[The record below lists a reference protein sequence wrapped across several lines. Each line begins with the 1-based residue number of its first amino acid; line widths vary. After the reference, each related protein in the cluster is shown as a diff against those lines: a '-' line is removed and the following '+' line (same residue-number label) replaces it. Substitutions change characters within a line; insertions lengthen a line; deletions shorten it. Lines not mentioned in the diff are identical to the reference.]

1 MKKISIAVV
10 ALMFLVMGLG
20 TAFAGKGPNGNC
32 NNGAGIFLVYPSTP
46 VSIEGTVVSYTRGS
60 GMLVDTGAGQ
70 ETVYGIGPVRY
81 WDSQGMDRP
90 EIGETVIIDA
100 RSVEFPVDVKI
111 IAVSITIEGQTIQL
125 RDPDSGSPLWRS
137 NREGKRVT
145 SR

>member
-10 ALMFLVMGLG
+10 ALMFVVMGLG

-46 VSIEGTVVSYTRGS
+46 VTIEGTVVSFTKGL
-60 GMLVDTGAGQ
+60 GMVVDTGAGL
-70 ETVYGIGPVRY
+70 ETVYGIGPVWY
-81 WDSQGMDRP
+81 WDSHGIDRP
-90 EIGETVIIDA
+90 DIGEAVIIDA
-100 RSVEFPVDVKI
+100 RSVEFPVGVKI

-125 RDPDSGSPLWRS
+125 RDTDSGSPLWRS
-137 NREGKRVT
+137 NRAGKRET

>member
-10 ALMFLVMGLG
+10 ALMFVVMGLG

-32 NNGAGIFLVYPSTP
+32 NNGIGIFLVYPSTP
-46 VSIEGTVVSYTRGS
+46 VTIEGTVVSYTMGS

-70 ETVYGIGPVRY
+70 ETVYGIGPVWY

-90 EIGETVIIDA
+90 DIGESVIIDA
-100 RSVEFPVDVKI
+100 RSVEFPVGVKI
-111 IAVSITIEGQTIQL
+111 IAVSITVEGQTIQL
-125 RDPDSGSPLWRS
+125 RDTDSGSPLWRS
-137 NREGKRVT
+137 NRAGKRET